1 MVNQFEGLMRNFCC
15 FLNPGKGVTFDSG
28 GISIKPS
35 ANMDEMR
42 ADMGGAACVLA
53 TLLSVA
59 QLELPIN
66 VTGDCLIFENRFYNQ
81 MGLCLVP
88 SCSAGFRY

>member
-1 MVNQFEGLMRNFCC
+1 
-15 FLNPGKGVTFDSG
+15 
-28 GISIKPS
+28 
-35 ANMDEMR
+35 MDEMR

-66 VTGDCLIFENRFYNQ
+66 VTGIC
-81 MGLCLVP
+81 
-88 SCSAGFRY
+88 

>member
-1 MVNQFEGLMRNFCC
+1 M
-15 FLNPGKGVTFDSG
+15 TFDSG

-35 ANMDEMR
+35 AGMDEMR

-53 TLLSVA
+53 TFLSVA

-66 VTGDCLIFENRFYNQ
+66 FIGKYCAVN
-81 MGLCLVP
+81 GLL
-88 SCSAGFRY
+88 F

>member
-1 MVNQFEGLMRNFCC
+1 
-15 FLNPGKGVTFDSG
+15 
-28 GISIKPS
+28 
-35 ANMDEMR
+35 MDEMR

-66 VTGDCLIFENRFYNQ
+66 VTGTSLFLIFFLDC
-81 MGLCLVP
+81 MIKLKWDII
-88 SCSAGFRY
+88 FTF